1 MDKFFL
7 NNSSKKSIL
16 LFFSGWSVDYKLFV
30 KLNSEKYDIIFFYN
44 YKNDEIDNTTLKLI
58 KSYSKVY
65 IVAWSMGVFMANF
78 ISEKYNLKIDRAVA
92 INGSIRPVDNEYGIP
107 EHIFEATLTNL
118 NERNLIKFYKRM
130 CSRNEIFEY
139 FAEYVNVSNIE
150 DYKLQLIF
158 LRDLSKTYSKIRNI
172 FDIAYISTLDA
183 IFPPQNLIRFW
194 GNDNNVKTME
204 LPHFVFHKFNSFDDF
219 LNL

>member
-16 LFFSGWSVDYKLFV
+16 LFFSGWSVDYKPFV
-30 KLNSEKYDIIFFYN
+30 KLNSQKHDIIFFYN
-44 YKNDEIDNTTLKLI
+44 YKNDEIDNTTIKLI

-65 IVAWSMGVFMANF
+65 IVAWSMGVFMANV

-92 INGSIRPVDNEYGIP
+92 INGSLHPVDNEYGIP

-130 CSRNEIFEY
+130 CSRNEIYEY

-158 LRDLSKTYSKIRNI
+158 LHDLSKTYSKMRNI

-183 IFPPQNLIRFW
+183 IFPPQNLTRFW
-194 GNDNNVKTME
+194 ENNTKIMTME
-204 LPHFVFHKFNSFDDF
+204 LPHFVFHTFNSFDDF